1 MLIVGI
7 IIYVIGVVVAAI
19 LNGYLISILDEN
31 YSSDLVLCAIFS
43 LLSWI
48 DALYIV
54 SYIII
59 IKTINYSN
67 KLKKQNEE

>member
-1 MLIVGI
+1 MVGI
-7 IIYVIGVVVAAI
+7 IIYIIGVVVTAI
-19 LNGYLISILDEN
+19 LSGYLISILNEDHN
-31 YSSDLVLCAIFS
+31 DLVLYAIFS

-48 DALYIV
+48 ETLYIV

-67 KLKKQNEE
+67 KLKEQNGK

>member
-7 IIYVIGVVVAAI
+7 IIYIIGVVVTAI
-19 LNGYLISILDEN
+19 LNGYLISILDED
-31 YSSDLVLCAIFS
+31 YYDLVLYAIFS

-67 KLKKQNEE
+67 KLKEQNGK

>member
-7 IIYVIGVVVAAI
+7 IIYIIGVVVAAI
-19 LNGYLISILDEN
+19 LNGYLISILDEDYN
-31 YSSDLVLCAIFS
+31 DLVMYAIFS

-67 KLKKQNEE
+67 KLKEQNEE

>member
-7 IIYVIGVVVAAI
+7 IIYIIGVVVAAI
-19 LNGYLISILDEN
+19 LNGYLISILDED
-31 YSSDLVLCAIFS
+31 YSDLVLCAIFS

-67 KLKKQNEE
+67 KLKERNEE

>member
-19 LNGYLISILDEN
+19 LNGYLISILDEDYN
-31 YSSDLVLCAIFS
+31 SDLVLCAIFS

-54 SYIII
+54 
-59 IKTINYSN
+59 
-67 KLKKQNEE
+67 

>member
-7 IIYVIGVVVAAI
+7 IIYIIGVVVAAI
-19 LNGYLISILDEN
+19 LNGYLISILDEDYN
-31 YSSDLVLCAIFS
+31 DLVSYAIFS

-48 DALYIV
+48 DALYVV

-67 KLKKQNEE
+67 KLKEQNGK

>member
-1 MLIVGI
+1 MLMVGI
-7 IIYVIGVVVAAI
+7 IIYIIGVVVTAI
-19 LNGYLISILDEN
+19 LSGYLISILNEDHN
-31 YSSDLVLCAIFS
+31 DLVLYAIFS

-48 DALYIV
+48 ETLYIV

-67 KLKKQNEE
+67 KLKEQNGK

>member
-7 IIYVIGVVVAAI
+7 IIYIIGVVVTAI
-19 LNGYLISILDEN
+19 LSGYLISILNEDHN
-31 YSSDLVLCAIFS
+31 DLVLYAIFS

-48 DALYIV
+48 EALYIV

-67 KLKKQNEE
+67 KLKEQNGK

>member
-19 LNGYLISILDEN
+19 LNGYLISILNED
-31 YSSDLVLCAIFS
+31 YSDLVLCAIFS

-67 KLKKQNEE
+67 KLKEQNEE